1 MKKLILLFILFPLF
15 AFSQNSL
22 IEFTTDYKNSPS
34 FKFNNENY
42 NFKIIDNKKI
52 IVNDLDLKIV
62 TEYFVNFMDSSYTKG
77 NEFFMISYTTDF
89 EKTNKIASTKISNFE
104 PKFFI
109 LIYDKK
115 NGNILAIKI
124 YNQVDGKFQNPQIYL
139 TELGRKKMK
148 FEDE

>member
-1 MKKLILLFILFPLF
+1 
-15 AFSQNSL
+15 
-22 IEFTTDYKNSPS
+22 
-34 FKFNNENY
+34 
-42 NFKIIDNKKI
+42 
-52 IVNDLDLKIV
+52 
-62 TEYFVNFMDSSYTKG
+62 MDSSYTKG

-124 YNQVDGKFQNPQIYL
+124 YNHVDGKFDNPQIYL
-139 TELGRKKMK
+139 TKLGREKMK
-148 FEDE
+148 FDDE

>member
-1 MKKLILLFILFPLF
+1 MKKIILLFILFPLF

-115 NGNILAIKI
+115 NGRR
-124 YNQVDGKFQNPQIYL
+124 Y
-139 TELGRKKMK
+139 
-148 FEDE
+148 

>member
-1 MKKLILLFILFPLF
+1 MRKIILLLILFPLYV
-15 AFSQNSL
+15 FSQNSL
-22 IEFTTDYKNSPS
+22 IEFTTNYKNSPS

-52 IVNDLDLKIV
+52 IVNDLDLKVV
-62 TEYFVNFMDSSYTKG
+62 TEYFVDFMDSSYTKE
-77 NEFFMISYTTDF
+77 NEFFIISYTTDF
-89 EKTNKIASTKISNFE
+89 EKTNKEAFTKISNFE

-124 YNQVDGKFQNPQIYL
+124 YNHVDGKFDNPQIYL
-139 TELGRKKMK
+139 TKLGREKMK
-148 FEDE
+148 FDDE